1 MPVSL
6 NPETYVVGGLPLLDA
21 DVVWK
26 ETRFNMFNYPKKDGT
41 PGGPD
46 TVALRV
52 IYTTDDGVDHE
63 QQYSVGDPKRFTIA
77 ADGKTIEPVVAGTA
91 MSKSS
96 NAAILLNALVNAG
109 FSAAKLEAGDVSV
122 LDGIKTH
129 NIGAPEVTRSGIE
142 KPTQADGTPR
152 PPLSIPGSIIS
163 DAGAAP
169 AAPAAAAATVPD
181 PDIVAKAVATVKT
194 IVAANGPTDRKK
206 MVTLMMT
213 ELAKD
218 ADKNKIA
225 KAIYATGFETELIGE
240 GIGLEGET
248 FSTI

>member
-1 MPVSL
+1 MTPVSL

-26 ETRFNMFNYPKKDGT
+26 EVRFNMFNYPKKDGT

-52 IYTTDDGVDHE
+52 IYTTDDGIDHE

-109 FSAAKLEAGDVSV
+109 FSAAKLEPGDVSV

-142 KPTQADGTPR
+142 KPTNADGTPR
-152 PPLSIPGSIIS
+152 PPLSVPGSIIS
-163 DAGAAP
+163 TAGAAP
-169 AAPAAAAATVPD
+169 AAATATGPD
-181 PDIVAKAVATVKT
+181 PAIVAKAVATVAK

-218 ADKNKIA
+218 PGKNAIA
-225 KAIYATGFETELIGE
+225 KAIYSVGFEAELIGE

-248 FSTI
+248 FSAI